1 MSRDRHLRQPP
12 AEAYPRR
19 RSLIGQELCRLKES
33 ETNEMELDKV
43 NEVRAPL
50 FHETTKMR

>member
-1 MSRDRHLRQPP
+1 MSRDHHLRQPP